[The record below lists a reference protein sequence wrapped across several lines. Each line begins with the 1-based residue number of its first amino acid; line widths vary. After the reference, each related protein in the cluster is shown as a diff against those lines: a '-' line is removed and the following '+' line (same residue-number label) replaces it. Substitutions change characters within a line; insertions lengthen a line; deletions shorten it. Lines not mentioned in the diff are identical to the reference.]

1 MEQKWV
7 LEQIERLALF
17 GKTNSGIS
25 RLAFSDADIA
35 AREYIVDLMRD
46 AGLTVRTDQAGNIIG
61 YFAGK
66 DENASVVLTGSH
78 IDTVPE
84 GGKYD
89 GVVGVV
95 GALAAIKRLQQ
106 GERLTHPIEVIVF
119 LSEESSRYGY
129 ACIGSKAMSGVADIN
144 QWMKAKD
151 AEGIAMDEAFLHMG
165 IDMRLLTAASR
176 VKEPIK
182 GYVELHI
189 EQGRFL
195 EKEEQDIG
203 IVEVIAA
210 PTRLKITVEGM
221 AAHSGATPMD
231 ERRDAL
237 VSAAMII
244 LAIQE
249 IGLEQTEYGT
259 VTTVGKMNVLP
270 GAVNVIPGLVE
281 LWVDIRGVD
290 HESIIA
296 TLQDIKD
303 AVVSVADNQE
313 TPVSIDVIS
322 SDKPV
327 RMHKDVIEVIE
338 KACESVGASYTEMN
352 SGAGHD
358 AMYMARIAPA
368 GMIFIPCREG
378 ISHNPDEY
386 VSPEQIMKG
395 IDVLTETLRQLAE

>member
-7 LEQIERLALF
+7 DEQIEQLALF
-17 GKTNSGIS
+17 GKTNDGIS
-25 RLAFSDADIA
+25 RLAFSDADIT
-35 AREYIVDLMRD
+35 AREYIVKLMCD
-46 AGLTVRTDQAGNIIG
+46 TGLTVRTDQAGNIIG
-61 YFAGK
+61 HFAGK
-66 DENASVVLTGSH
+66 DEHASVVLTGSH

-95 GALAAIKRLQQ
+95 GALAAVKRLQQ

-119 LSEESSRYGY
+119 VSEESSRYGY
-129 ACIGSKAMSGVADIN
+129 ACIGSKAMAGVADVTHWI
-144 QWMKAKD
+144 KAKD
-151 AEGIAMDEAFLHMG
+151 AEGVSMREALLHMG
-165 IDMRLLTAASR
+165 IDMQMLAAASR
-176 VKEPIK
+176 AKEPIK

-203 IVEVIAA
+203 VVETIAA

-221 AAHSGATPMD
+221 AAHSGGTPMD

-249 IGLEQTEYGT
+249 IGLEQAEYGT

-270 GAVNVIPGLVE
+270 GAINVIPGLVE
-281 LWVDIRGVD
+281 MWVDIRGVN
-290 HESIIA
+290 HESIIT

-303 AVVSVADNQE
+303 AVVSIADNQE
-313 TPVSIDVIS
+313 TPVSIDVIA

-327 RMHKDVIEVIE
+327 HMHKDVIEVIE
-338 KACESVGASYTEMN
+338 KACKSVGVSYTGMN

-368 GMIFIPCREG
+368 GMIFIPCKNG

-386 VSPEQIMKG
+386 TSPEQIMKG